1 METEQAA
8 MPKQTRDSQQDCDA
22 AKLAVEWTPIE
33 RVHGSP
39 SNPRDNDAAVP
50 HVAASIKRFGWQQ
63 PIVARAD
70 GEVIAGNTRLK
81 AAHHLG
87 LVEVPVVWF
96 SGTDLDAVAYQIAD
110 NRTGELATWDEAAL
124 SSMLTALRDEDALD
138 GVGYSAEELQ
148 QVLSQPIGELRHEYT
163 SKMDT
168 PIYEITGECPEIH
181 ALIDDSVAR
190 RLVKELESSQF
201 DEDVRRFLE
210 VAASRHIKFNYALIA
225 ELYAHATPEVQRAM
239 EASALVIVDVGQAI
253 ERGWANLGRDLDAA
267 IDKGERDA

>member
-124 SSMLTALRDEDALD
+124 SSMLTALREEDALD

-148 QVLSQPIGELRHEYT
+148 QVLEAAAPPVEVIEDEVPEPPSDPITKRGDLWLLGAYFECEDCGKSYTYDEGSQM
-163 SKMDT
+163 K
-168 PIYEITGECPEIH
+168 ECPC
-181 ALIDDSVAR
+181 
-190 RLVKELESSQF
+190 
-201 DEDVRRFLE
+201 
-210 VAASRHIKFNYALIA
+210 
-225 ELYAHATPEVQRAM
+225 
-239 EASALVIVDVGQAI
+239 G
-253 ERGWANLGRDLDAA
+253 
-267 IDKGERDA
+267 

>member
-124 SSMLTALRDEDALD
+124 SSMLTALREEDALD

-148 QVLSQPIGELRHEYT
+148 QVLEAAAPPVEVVEDEVPEPPSDPITKRGDLWLLGAYFECEDCGKSYTYDEGSQM
-163 SKMDT
+163 K
-168 PIYEITGECPEIH
+168 ECPC
-181 ALIDDSVAR
+181 
-190 RLVKELESSQF
+190 
-201 DEDVRRFLE
+201 
-210 VAASRHIKFNYALIA
+210 
-225 ELYAHATPEVQRAM
+225 
-239 EASALVIVDVGQAI
+239 G
-253 ERGWANLGRDLDAA
+253 
-267 IDKGERDA
+267 

>member
-8 MPKQTRDSQQDCDA
+8 MPKQPRDSQQDCDA

-124 SSMLTALRDEDALD
+124 SSMLTALREEDALD

-148 QVLSQPIGELRHEYT
+148 QVLEAAAPPVEVIEDEVPEPPSDPITKRGDLWLLGAYFECEDCGKSYTYDEGSQM
-163 SKMDT
+163 K
-168 PIYEITGECPEIH
+168 ECPC
-181 ALIDDSVAR
+181 
-190 RLVKELESSQF
+190 
-201 DEDVRRFLE
+201 
-210 VAASRHIKFNYALIA
+210 
-225 ELYAHATPEVQRAM
+225 
-239 EASALVIVDVGQAI
+239 G
-253 ERGWANLGRDLDAA
+253 
-267 IDKGERDA
+267 

>member
-1 METEQAA
+1 
-8 MPKQTRDSQQDCDA
+8 MPKQPRDSQQDCDA

-124 SSMLTALRDEDALD
+124 SSMLTALREEDALD

-148 QVLSQPIGELRHEYT
+148 QVLEAAAPPVEVIEDEVPEPPSDPITKRGDLWLLGAYFECEDCGKSYTYDEGSQM
-163 SKMDT
+163 K
-168 PIYEITGECPEIH
+168 ECPC
-181 ALIDDSVAR
+181 
-190 RLVKELESSQF
+190 
-201 DEDVRRFLE
+201 
-210 VAASRHIKFNYALIA
+210 
-225 ELYAHATPEVQRAM
+225 
-239 EASALVIVDVGQAI
+239 G
-253 ERGWANLGRDLDAA
+253 
-267 IDKGERDA
+267 